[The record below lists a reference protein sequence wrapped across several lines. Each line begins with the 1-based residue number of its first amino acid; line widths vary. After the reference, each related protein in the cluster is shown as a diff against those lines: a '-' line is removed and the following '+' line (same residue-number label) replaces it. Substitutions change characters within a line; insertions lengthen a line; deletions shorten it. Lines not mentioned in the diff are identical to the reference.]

1 MSFAEIKRRVKPA
14 RRDEMTAAYA
24 AASTAA
30 TYTVAADC
38 AAGELVIP
46 GSRVR
51 ADPASRPAGRRREP
65 LMGNTEEN

>member
-24 AASTAA
+24 AAITAA
-30 TYTVAADC
+30 TYTVAVDC
-38 AAGELVIP
+38 SAGELVIP

-51 ADPASRPAGRRREP
+51 ADPASPPAGRRREP
-65 LMGNTEEN
+65 LEEN